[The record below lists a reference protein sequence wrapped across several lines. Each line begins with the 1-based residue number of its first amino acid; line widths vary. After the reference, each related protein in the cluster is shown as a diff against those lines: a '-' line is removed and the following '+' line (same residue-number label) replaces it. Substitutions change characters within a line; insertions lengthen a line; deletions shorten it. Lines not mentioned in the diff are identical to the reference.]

1 MCPAVFALSCSFRA
15 RRAADEIRGIDG
27 LGFNGAAIVI
37 LRYACRLTHVMH
49 IKILDTMIE
58 EYYAESL
65 DEEAWE

>member
-1 MCPAVFALSCSFRA
+1 M
-15 RRAADEIRGIDG
+15 
-27 LGFNGAAIVI
+27 
-37 LRYACRLTHVMH
+37 LRYASRPTHGMH